1 VPVAAAWSSEGEGI
15 EPYRDPVTANKAIL
29 TAEQLVTSHAKSP
42 NATIRKRIEAQA
54 GNLFSKLWPHLEAE
68 ADALGA
74 EAKKGL
80 LERARKESDDLRK
93 LLVRQKTAIDKAQ
106 ARLRQADLFELKDK
120 EQKRQVDKDLEHLER
135 RRKAAD
141 QEIEIE
147 PRAIE
152 ALYEVQMTRLTPV
165 GMIVTWPEAMT

>member
-1 VPVAAAWSSEGEGI
+1 
-15 EPYRDPVTANKAIL
+15 VTANNAIV
-29 TAEQLVTSHAKSP
+29 TAEQLVTSDAKSP
-42 NATIRKRIEAQA
+42 NVTIQRRIEKQA
-54 GNLFSKLWPHLEAE
+54 GSLFSKLWPHLEAE

-80 LERARKESDDLRK
+80 LERARKESDELRK
-93 LLVRQKTAIDKAQ
+93 LLTRQKTAIDKAQ
-106 ARLRQADLFELKDK
+106 LRLRQSELFEIKDK

-141 QEIEIE
+141 QEIDVE

-152 ALYEVQMTRLTPV
+152 ALYEVKMTRLTPV